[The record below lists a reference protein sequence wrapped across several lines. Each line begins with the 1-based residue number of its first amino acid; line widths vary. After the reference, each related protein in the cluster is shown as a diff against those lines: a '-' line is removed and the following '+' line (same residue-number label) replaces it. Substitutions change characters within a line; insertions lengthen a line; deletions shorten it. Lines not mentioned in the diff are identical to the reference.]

1 MELRGVKRKR
11 DVVYYLQGNANPAMR
26 QRLELRNMDLSSFP
40 FQEISP
46 QVAVASPTLEQDTLD
61 Q

>member
-1 MELRGVKRKR
+1 
-11 DVVYYLQGNANPAMR
+11 MR

-46 QVAVASPTLEQDTLD
+46 QVASPTLEQDTLD